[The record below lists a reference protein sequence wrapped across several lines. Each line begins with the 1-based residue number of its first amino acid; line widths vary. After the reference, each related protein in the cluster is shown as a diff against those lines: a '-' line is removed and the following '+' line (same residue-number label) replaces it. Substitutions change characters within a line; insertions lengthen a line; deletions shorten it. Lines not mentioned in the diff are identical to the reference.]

1 MHPKTKWIWCLYC
14 KKTCIE
20 VPIYEL
26 QMKENTCHISKM
38 HLPPIMW
45 HAAQSFTLIQCW
57 YTIQA
62 YLSNMC
68 WIWNDQSMIC
78 VSDKA
83 CTVIKREH
91 HNIHVRMHIYINIQC
106 IQYIFHHLHPYHC
119 IYTFC
124 LSLMLSLPRLGNV
137 SGVHNERH
145 DAQDDERSKTV
156 EGPAGGQR
164 LAWAKGQN
172 DAWSDFPLLVSRG
185 RETKW
190 KQSLTYA
197 TFDVNVNNHLV

>member
-91 HNIHVRMHIYINIQC
+91 HNIHVRMHIYIYKHTMYTIHLSPSSS
-106 IQYIFHHLHPYHC
+106 ISLHLH
-119 IYTFC
+119 I
-124 LSLMLSLPRLGNV
+124 LWVMLSLPRLGNV

-172 DAWSDFPLLVSRG
+172 DAWSDFPFNAGKVEEKRHESSHWHMRPLM
-185 RETKW
+185 
-190 KQSLTYA
+190 
-197 TFDVNVNNHLV
+197 